1 MNKYN
6 LKESLGFKLEL
17 ASRLTTSNL
26 SRKMKEDNF
35 PITPEQWGIIN
46 FLSLE
51 DGITQN
57 QISTLIRKDHT
68 CVSRLIE
75 NLIKKEIVEKN
86 NSPVDRRINLIYLTE
101 KGRSLHKEAI
111 LTATNNLDRAFSG
124 VTENEKYIFSKVLD
138 KIIENLE

>member
-1 MNKYN
+1 MGKYN

-17 ASRLTTSNL
+17 ASRLTTASL
-26 SRKMKEDNF
+26 SRKMKEDSF
-35 PITPEQWGIIN
+35 AITPEQWGIIN

-75 NLIKKEIVEKN
+75 NLIKKEILKKN
-86 NSPVDRRINLIYLTE
+86 ISSVDKRVNLIYLTE
-101 KGRSLHKEAI
+101 KGRSLHKAAI
-111 LTATNNLDRAFSG
+111 QTAKSNLNRVFFG
-124 VTENEKYIFSKVLD
+124 VTEKEKYIFSKVLD